1 MSDNLPPTLFQLPF
15 FRCLVMGRASVAAFA
30 LLAGYVNSLKPIKL
44 SRAGNADTALSS
56 VAKSA
61 FRRTGRFMTPAVLA
75 TMCSWLV
82 CQFGGYQVAHFAD
95 SAWIRDT
102 SPTPSASFPIAFYDL
117 FANLGTTW
125 LDGFNAY
132 DRIQW
137 TLTYLLKG
145 SMMTYLTLI
154 ATVYVKPRWRVFICM
169 GMYCFTWKAGDG
181 KRAEPYFKYQMPD
194 RYLALVGFN
203 VYCGII
209 LAELTLDSDVQHFAA
224 LHHYVRSV
232 TSAVLITLGLFFMSY
247 PEENPSWARW
257 SQNLTSL
264 GKYMF
269 PVNAEYA
276 RYYPGLGVN
285 LLTLGVMFN
294 DTAKKILSTSFFC
307 WMGKLSFPIYLLHAP
322 LIRTV
327 LAWVLFGASV
337 RPDQGNDEEGNQ
349 LPPGW
354 LPIANRWIVVMALPL
369 FYVFLYRVAHLWAQY
384 VDPFCGKV
392 TNWFE
397 ELVFRDDAKASTEKP
412 LLLS

>member
-1 MSDNLPPTLFQLPF
+1 MSDKLPPTLFQLPF

-44 SRAGNADTALSS
+44 SRAGNADAALSS
-56 VAKSA
+56 IAKSA
-61 FRRTGRFMTPAVLA
+61 FRRTGRFMIPAVIA
-75 TMCSWLV
+75 TLCSWLV
-82 CQFGGYQVAHFAD
+82 CQFGGYKVAHVAD

-102 SPTPSASFPIAFYDL
+102 SPTPSASFAAAFYDL
-117 FANLGTTW
+117 FSNLATTW

-145 SMMTYLTLI
+145 SMITYLTLF
-154 ATVYVKPRWRVFICM
+154 ATVFVKPKWRLFICM
-169 GMYCFTWKAGDG
+169 GMYWFEWKAGDCEI
-181 KRAEPYFKYQMPD
+181 ACVPSLFSLSNQST
-194 RYLALVGFN
+194 ALIGFN

-209 LAELTLDSDVQHFAA
+209 LAELTLDPDVQNYAA
-224 LHHYVRSV
+224 LHNYARSGL
-232 TSAVLITLGLFFMSY
+232 SAGLIVLGLFFMSY

-257 SQNLTSL
+257 SQNLSIL
-264 GKYMF
+264 GKYIF

-276 RYYPGLGVN
+276 RYYPGMGVN
-285 LLTLGVMFN
+285 ILTLGVMFN
-294 DTAKKILSTSFFC
+294 TTAKKILSTSFFC

-327 LAWVLFGASV
+327 LAWVLFGASI
-337 RPDQGNDEEGNQ
+337 RPDQGKDEEGNQ

-354 LPIANRWIVVMALPL
+354 LPIANRWVVVMALPL
-369 FYVFLYRVAHLWAQY
+369 FYVFLYRVANLWAQY
-384 VDPFCGKV
+384 IDPFCGRV

-397 ELVFRDDAKASTEKP
+397 ELVFRDDAKASSEKP